1 MSRTL
6 KRPMFRMGGSTG
18 SGITSGLDTT
28 KPKRGLVNEPGG
40 YAGKLPYDIDEIV
53 FKTAE
58 SAKDSRLRQ
67 AYKPYFERPAGEA
80 TSRFLTSFGLDLL
93 GRSPTGNI
101 FQTAA
106 QSAKAPTEQLY
117 KDID

>member
-40 YAGKLPYDIDEIV
+40 YAGKLPYDMGEILRS
-53 FKTAE
+53 TAE
-58 SAKDSRLRQ
+58 QVKDPEILK
-67 AYKPYFERPAGEA
+67 AYRPYFERPAGEA
-80 TSRFLTSFGLDLL
+80 TSRFLTSFGLDLMS
-93 GRSPTGNI
+93 RP
-101 FQTAA
+101 AA
-106 QSAKAPTEQLY
+106 GLSL
-117 KDID
+117 IHI

>member
-1 MSRTL
+1 MNRTL
-6 KRPMFRMGGSTG
+6 KRPMFRMGGSANT
-18 SGITSGLDTT
+18 GITSGLDTT

-40 YAGKLPYDIDEIV
+40 YAGKLQEDIGEIV
-53 FKTAE
+53 RSTAE
-58 SAKDSRLRQ
+58 QVKNPEILQSYR
-67 AYKPYFERPAGEA
+67 PYFERPAGEA

-106 QSAKAPTEQLY
+106 QSAKATNRTIIQRH
-117 KDID
+117 